1 MTALLLTLLAVLAA
15 LGLYLAAM
23 VARTGTSADPSG
35 FLDAGGRLP
44 GWAAVFAGGGVL
56 LAGIDLPGHLSLVG
70 RYGLQ
75 ASHLALG
82 LVLAVLALVMVQKR
96 LWLAARIAGL
106 ATPVEALAA
115 HYGSVTLRLYV
126 LTVALLFALPFA
138 AGLLSGTGGLL
149 SAVTGGAVPRGV
161 AIWVLAFALFLPA
174 VVGGWRAAVLLMAVE
189 SLLLATLLAGT
200 AGLTE
205 VLLPGP
211 GFPLAALP
219 VPEGT
224 LADAIPGVA
233 QYSAGIGKETAE
245 GGIFTTLAILSG
257 ALALVGLTLSPAVL
271 FLGMTT
277 RGGRSLAFGS
287 VWAMAGLVAGMLLM
301 LAPLIAARAGSGG
314 LTGLVEALAGADPLA
329 GASFALVLLL
339 AGLMATGF
347 FVTSGTLL
355 VVRDLVLPFILPG
368 LSPRDARLSARIA
381 LAVAFLL
388 VAALATFSPL
398 GAAVFGSLAL
408 PLSAQLLPALLGLA
422 FLRWVSRSAVLTGLI
437 LGSLAVFLTEPP
449 GLILFEGLFLD
460 LPWGRW
466 PMTIHSAGWGL
477 ALNLGAVLL
486 VSIFTRKGAE
496 RTQRDRLHDE
506 FAAQARVD
514 FGGRGARGAK
524 WSLTLIWAFLA
535 LGPGAILGNTFFS
548 QPIFTAGEAALGLPS
563 LWAWQ
568 LFFWLLGVPLVWW
581 LAYRCGLGLT
591 ADTGLRARRR
601 DGAEPR
607 RAPGWIAASL
617 ARVTGARGAARPRDG
632 LRGGPPSGTGP

>member
-1 MTALLLTLLAVLAA
+1 MTALLLTLLAFLSA
-15 LGLYLAAM
+15 LGLYIAAM
-23 VARTGTSADPSG
+23 VARSGPADPRG
-35 FLDAGGRLP
+35 FLDAGARLP
-44 GWAAVFAGGGVL
+44 GWAAVFAGGGIL
-56 LAGIDLPGHLSLVG
+56 LAGIDLPGHLALVG

-75 ASHLALG
+75 ANHLALG
-82 LVLAVLALVMVQKR
+82 LVLAVLALVLVQKR

-106 ATPVEALAA
+106 SSPAEALAS
-115 HYGSVTLRLYV
+115 HYGSVTLRLFL
-126 LTVALLFALPFA
+126 LTLTALFALPFA
-138 AGLLSGTGGLL
+138 AGLLSGAGGLL
-149 SAVTGGAVPRGV
+149 SALTAGAVPRGA
-161 AIWVLAFALFLPA
+161 AIWALAFALFLPA
-174 VVGGWRAAVLLMAVE
+174 VVGGWRATVLVLAVE
-189 SLLLATLLAGT
+189 GLLLATLLAGT
-200 AGLTE
+200 AGLAE

-233 QYSAGIGKETAE
+233 QYSAGIGKETAQ

-257 ALALVGLTLSPAVL
+257 SLALVGLTLSPGML
-271 FLGMTT
+271 FMGMTT

-287 VWAMAGLVAGMLLM
+287 VWAMAGLVTGLLLI
-301 LAPLIAARAGSGG
+301 LAPLIAARAADGG
-314 LTGLVEALAGADPLA
+314 LPGLAATLAGLDPLA
-329 GASFALVLLL
+329 GAGFALLLLL

-347 FVTSGTLL
+347 FVTSGTLIL
-355 VVRDLVLPFILPG
+355 VCDLVLPFVLPG
-368 LSPRDARLSARIA
+368 LAPLSQRLTARIA
-381 LAVAFLL
+381 LAVTFLM

-398 GAAVFGSLAL
+398 AAAVFGSLAL
-408 PLSAQLLPALLGLA
+408 PLSAQLFPALLGLV
-422 FLRWVSRSAVLTGLI
+422 FLRWISRSAVLTGLI
-437 LGSLAVFLTEPP
+437 LGCLAVFMTEPP

-466 PMTIHSAGWGL
+466 PLTIHSAGWGL
-477 ALNLGAVLL
+477 VLNLGAVLL

-496 RTQRDRLHDE
+496 RLHRDRLHDA

-514 FGGRGARGAK
+514 FGARGSRGAK

-535 LGPGAILGNTFFS
+535 LGPGAILGNSFFS
-548 QPIFTAGEAALGLPS
+548 QPIFAEGEASLGLPS

-591 ADTGLRARRR
+591 GEAGLRPQHR
-601 DGAEPR
+601 DAPST

-617 ARVTGARGAARPRDG
+617 QRVTGGRGRAAS
-632 LRGGPPSGTGP
+632 GPGR